1 MGRSRAGPAAI
12 LSMPHLSATPY
23 HLLLSGSMLVAVANE
38 PAASR
43 AEAIPIHDRRADH
56 VLATLPQN
64 GHAMHFSLGARY

>member
-1 MGRSRAGPAAI
+1 
-12 LSMPHLSATPY
+12 
-23 HLLLSGSMLVAVANE
+23 MLVAVANE

-64 GHAMHFSLGARY
+64 GHLMHFSLGGEILGRVCLRCASSAVGGA